1 MEGEL
6 IMPEMKIGVCVV
18 GPIETNCYLI
28 QNTETKEILVVDPG
42 DSPAAIVRAVSEA
55 GGTVAAVLLTHGHHD
70 HILGVAGLLEKCPAP
85 VYACADEKEMLSDPR
100 LNMSAYEGANVTIV
114 PDVWLED
121 NETFHKAGFEIRVLH
136 TPGHTRGSC
145 CYYFREHAVLFSG
158 DTLFRGSVGRTDF
171 PGGSMKQ
178 MVESLHRLL
187 DEIPDSTTVFPG
199 HGPATTIEFEKRNN
213 PFV

>member
-1 MEGEL
+1 
-6 IMPEMKIGVCVV
+6 MPKMRISVCEV
-18 GPIETNCYLI
+18 GPIVTNCYLI
-28 QNTETKEILVVDPG
+28 QNTDTREIIVVDPG
-42 DSPAAIVRAVSEA
+42 DSAETITRAVLEME
-55 GGTVAAVLLTHGHHD
+55 GTVAAVLLTHGHHD
-70 HILGVAGLLEKCPAP
+70 HILGLPGLLEKCPSP
-85 VYACADEKEMLSDPR
+85 VYACSDEKEMLSDPKI
-100 LNMSAYEGANVTIV
+100 NMSAFEGQNVTAE

-121 NETFHKAGFEIRVLH
+121 NEVISMAGFDIRVIH

-145 CYYFREHAVLFSG
+145 CYYFKEQNILISG

-178 MVESLHRLL
+178 MYGSLHRLL
-187 DEIPDSTTVFPG
+187 EELPDDTMVFPG

>member
-42 DSPAAIVRAVSEA
+42 DSPAAIVRAVSET

-85 VYACADEKEMLSDPR
+85 VYACADEKEMLKSINSIWQDLGR
-100 LNMSAYEGANVTIV
+100 RAAARG
-114 PDVWLED
+114 D
-121 NETFHKAGFEIRVLH
+121 NELAEKYYARVH
-136 TPGHTRGSC
+136 
-145 CYYFREHAVLFSG
+145 
-158 DTLFRGSVGRTDF
+158 
-171 PGGSMKQ
+171 
-178 MVESLHRLL
+178 
-187 DEIPDSTTVFPG
+187 
-199 HGPATTIEFEKRNN
+199 
-213 PFV
+213 